1 MVKLSFISPNY
12 PTIGHYPLL
21 IIIGFSFIFQSIS
34 HLYSM
39 ISYEYTIIKYKSF
52 LSYFVLTYLI
62 LFYSVHCKIY
72 IYIYISLSIYLYI
85 YITFHLSIH
94 PSSYISHW
102 YSWRAWTLPLRPWPL
117 GPLGLGRPNLSTS
130 FRLHARG
137 QDRNTNTAAIHLGTY
152 RTIGPISWPPMGMS
166 YTKQSHAIY
175 TCMQAYTHV
184 CACICTEM

>member
-12 PTIGHYPLL
+12 PTICHYPLL

-39 ISYEYTIIKYKSF
+39 ISYEYTIIKYKSI

-62 LFYSVHCKIY
+62 LFYSVHCNIY
-72 IYIYISLSIYLYI
+72 IYIYHFLSIYI

-117 GPLGLGRPNLSTS
+117 GPPGLGRHCRAIQLVHL
-130 FRLHARG
+130 FQAACQGAG
-137 QDRNTNTAAIHLGTY
+137 QEHRHGRN
-152 RTIGPISWPPMGMS
+152 PPGN
-166 YTKQSHAIY
+166 I
-175 TCMQAYTHV
+175 
-184 CACICTEM
+184 